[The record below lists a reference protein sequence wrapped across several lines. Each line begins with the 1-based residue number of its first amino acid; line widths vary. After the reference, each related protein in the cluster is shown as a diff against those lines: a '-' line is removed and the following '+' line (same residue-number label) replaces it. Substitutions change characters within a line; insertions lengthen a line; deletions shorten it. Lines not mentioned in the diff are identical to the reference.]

1 MRIMQVA
8 GRTRGQGLL
17 ALVLVGALAGIG
29 AAEASA
35 ATLDLIRK
43 DKALRIAYRE
53 DARPFSYKDGNG
65 QPAGYMVNL
74 CRAVAKKLGQQLQTS
89 SLKIVYVPVTSTNRF
104 ETIQQNKADLLCEA
118 TSATLAR
125 RELVDFSIATYV
137 GGTSLMIRKDGPRD
151 LKAMGGRKIAVLGGT
166 TTEQALRTALKKAGV
181 AADIQVTKSHEEGL
195 ALLDDGTISGYFAER
210 DILTALLRD
219 SKAPD
224 KLMVADNYLTIEPY
238 ALALPHGDDPFRLAV
253 DRALS
258 HIYLSEEINQIFE
271 RSFSAKAKPS
281 QLLKTLFLTSALP
294 D

>member
-1 MRIMQVA
+1 
-8 GRTRGQGLL
+8 L
-17 ALVLVGALAGIG
+17 ASIG

-35 ATLDLIRK
+35 GTIDLIRK
-43 DKALRIAYRE
+43 DKAVRIAYRE
-53 DARPFSYKDGNG
+53 DARPFSYKDSNG
-65 QPAGYMVNL
+65 QPAGYMVDL
-74 CRAVAKKLGQQLQTS
+74 CRAVAKKVGQQLNTS
-89 SLKIVYVPVTSTNRF
+89 SLKIVYVPVTAADRF

-137 GGTSLMIRKDGPRD
+137 GGTSLMIRRDGPRD
-151 LKAMGGRKIAVLGGT
+151 LKAMGGHKIGVLGGT
-166 TTEQALRTALKKAGV
+166 TTEQALRKALKKAGV
-181 AADIQVTKSHEEGL
+181 AAEVQVTKSHAEGL
-195 ALLDDGTISGYFAER
+195 ALLDDGTISGYFGER

-238 ALALPHGDDPFRLAV
+238 ALALPHGDDKFRLAV

-258 HIYLSEEINQIFE
+258 HIYLSDEINKIFE

-281 QLLKTLFLTSALP
+281 QLLRTLFLISALP

>member
-1 MRIMQVA
+1 MNVARGAGPGRTPSLVLLIALLSLVA
-8 GRTRGQGLL
+8 G
-17 ALVLVGALAGIG
+17 
-29 AAEASA
+29 EASA
-35 ATLDLIRK
+35 GTLDVIKR
-43 DKALRIAYRE
+43 DKAVRIAYRD

-65 QPAGYMVNL
+65 QPAGYMVDL
-74 CRAVAKKLGQQLQTS
+74 CRAVAKNVAKQLQTS
-89 SLKIVYVPVTSTNRF
+89 SLKLVYVPVTAANRF

-137 GGTSLMIRKDGPRD
+137 GGTSLMIPKDGPRD
-151 LKAMGGRKIAVLGGT
+151 LKSMAGRKIGVLGGT
-166 TTEQALRTALKKAGV
+166 TTEEALRKALKKAGV
-181 AADIQVTKSHEEGL
+181 VADVHAAKTHAEGL
-195 ALLDDGTISGYFAER
+195 AALEDGTISAYFGER

-219 SKAPD
+219 SKSPD

-238 ALALPHGDDPFRLAV
+238 ALALAHGDEAFRLAV

-258 HIYLSEEINQIFE
+258 HIYLSDEIGKIFE

-281 QLLKTLFLTSALP
+281 QLLKTLFVISAYP

>member
-1 MRIMQVA
+1 M
-8 GRTRGQGLL
+8 L

-29 AAEASA
+29 AAEAA
-35 ATLDLIRK
+35 AGTLDLIRK
-43 DKALRIAYRE
+43 DKAVRIAYRE

-65 QPAGYMVNL
+65 QPAGYMVDL
-74 CRAVAKKLGQQLQTS
+74 CRAVAKKVSQQLKTS
-89 SLKIVYVPVTSTNRF
+89 SLKIVYVPVTAANRF
-104 ETIQQNKADLLCEA
+104 ETIQQSKADLLCEA

-151 LKAMGGRKIAVLGGT
+151 LKAMGGRKIGVLGGT
-166 TTEQALRTALKKAGV
+166 TTEQALRNALKKAGLAV
-181 AADIQVTKSHEEGL
+181 DIQVTNSHAEGL
-195 ALLDDGTISGYFAER
+195 AWLDDGTISGYFAER

-238 ALALPHGDDPFRLAV
+238 ALGLPYGDDKFRLAV

-258 HIYLSEEINQIFE
+258 HIYLSDEINQIFE

-281 QLLKTLFLTSALP
+281 QLLRTLFLTSALP